1 MKKILSLI
9 MALTMLVSVLC
20 CVPASANLYEGYP
33 YLSLDFEKSNIG
45 ELQTGGVL
53 GSGLAPTWKAEG
65 ANGTLGC
72 LSLKDNVN
80 WGNANFTLG
89 RPLVIGRTY
98 RLGFWVRVNLEDF
111 EGKKASFSTIIYTQS
126 AVSGKSAYKSVSLK
140 GDVKP
145 NEWCYVST
153 EFLWDGMATDEG
165 ANAKQN
171 PINPNAQIKICPR
184 LGSTSSTLY
193 MTLKATDKYKNDN
206 NFAIY
211 YDLDDVVIEPAT
223 PKEEGGEAGKYDES
237 YTIAYDFED
246 GNMSGI
252 GGGGTKTIVNDPERG
267 KVLQNAAN
275 VDVFNEVTVNGAI
288 EYNHIYK
295 ISAWVK
301 RTDDKCVYKGGKTR
315 VQMITWL
322 HTRTDKENVTKGV
335 SYPAYFTDRFME
347 QNKWYHIEFYQK
359 FDVKTFDD
367 YKPMIGFR
375 AGNPSAVGDVA
386 AANPGKKIEEGEEG
400 VTLLVDDFFVQDLGL
415 IANADFESEKAPIWY
430 YQKEDGSGKSKEPN
444 VFGWLD
450 KNATSKVSDDVRSI
464 EDDET
469 VTSTKSMEVTVNTD
483 GGHTYQGIKF
493 DQNIDY
499 HISFW
504 AKGADLADGEEVP
517 MSLVLDRKV
526 DTVLSQDVYDVPD
539 YERIGD
545 NWMLTNEWQKFEV
558 DFSPEYVAKSAAGSK
573 ILPRT
578 PFLYFDVNGNKAGTK
593 YLIDD
598 IQMVDAK
605 TLVPEEA
612 YPYPKAELIM
622 LDAPDG
628 FVEGAEVAFEY
639 NFISEV
645 DNMEGETVLRIL
657 ASEDGKNFG
666 IIDHVI
672 ADYGYASY
680 TIPQRAVGKTLKAEI
695 LPVDM
700 VDLEDGSVKYEV
712 GDILPVAMGKV
723 KKGFVVTPEITKW
736 DEANGEVA
744 AQVYFETNLLSRGDQ
759 DVVAILAVYDEN
771 NTLIGMAEKAQT
783 VVVGEPATIKVSAS
797 LAGVEELTANHAR
810 LFVWDG
816 TSIADAGE
824 SIYTNA
830 VLYPAN

>member
-20 CVPASANLYEGYP
+20 CVPVSANLYEGYP
-33 YLSLDFEKSNIG
+33 YLSLDFEDKDNVT
-45 ELQTGGVL
+45 ELQAAGTVV
-53 GSGLAPTWKAEG
+53 GLSATWKAEG

-80 WGNANFTLG
+80 WGNPNIVLS

-98 RLGFWVRVNLEDF
+98 RLGFWVRVNLDDF

-126 AVSGKSAYKSVSLK
+126 AVSGKSAYKSVSLQ

-153 EFLWDGMATDEG
+153 EFLWDGYATDEG
-165 ANAKQN
+165 AGAKQN
-171 PINPNAQIKICPR
+171 PINPDAQVKICPR

-206 NFAIY
+206 NFAVY

-223 PKEEGGEAGKYDES
+223 PKEVAEEGKYDDS
-237 YTIAYDFED
+237 YTVALDFED
-246 GNMSGI
+246 GKTGGV

-267 KVLQNAAN
+267 KVLQNNAA
-275 VDVFNEVTVNGAI
+275 VDQFNEVTVNGAM
-288 EYNHIYK
+288 EYNHLYK
-295 ISAWVK
+295 ISAWIK
-301 RTDDKCVYKGGKTR
+301 RTDDLCEYNGSKSR
-315 VQMITWL
+315 AQMITWL

-335 SYPAYFTDRFME
+335 SYPAYFTGSFIE
-347 QNKWYHIEFYQK
+347 QNKWYYIEIYQK

-375 AGNPSAVGDVA
+375 LGNRSALSSVA

-400 VTLLVDDFFVQDLGL
+400 VVCLIDDFFVQDMGI
-415 IANADFESEKAPIWY
+415 IANADFESEKAPVWY
-430 YQKEDGSGKSKEPN
+430 YQKEDGSGISKESN

-450 KNATSKVSDDVRSI
+450 KGATSKVSNDVRTVD
-464 EDDET
+464 DDET
-469 VTSTKSMEVTVNTD
+469 VTSTKSMEVTVGSD

-493 DQNIDY
+493 DQKIDY

-526 DTVLSQDVYDVPD
+526 DTVLAQDVYNVPD
-539 YERIGD
+539 YEKIGD
-545 NWMLTNEWQKFEV
+545 NWMLTNQWQKFEV
-558 DFSPEYVAKSAAGSK
+558 DFSPEYVAKSAADSK
-573 ILPRT
+573 VLPRT
-578 PFLYFDVNGNKAGTK
+578 PFLYFEVDGNKAGTK

-598 IQMVDAK
+598 LQMVDAA

-612 YPYPKAELIM
+612 YPYPKAELIGV
-622 LDAPDG
+622 DAPDG
-628 FVEGAEVAFEY
+628 FVEGAEVTFEY

-645 DNMEGETVLRIL
+645 DNMEGESVIRIL

-672 ADYGYASY
+672 ADYGFAKYIVPSF
-680 TIPQRAVGKTLKAEI
+680 AVGKTLKAEI

-700 VDLEDGSVKYEV
+700 VDTADGKVKYEV
-712 GDILPVAMGKV
+712 GDILPVEMGKV
-723 KKGFVVTPEITKW
+723 KKAFVVTPEITKW
-736 DEANGEVA
+736 DEENGEVA
-744 AQVYFETNLLSRGDQ
+744 AQVYFETNMLSRGDQ
-759 DVVAILAVYDEN
+759 NVVAILAVYDEN

-783 VVVGEPATIKVSAS
+783 VVVGEPVPIKVSAS
-797 LAGVEELTANHAR
+797 LAGVEGLTATHAR
-810 LFVWDG
+810 LFVWKG

-824 SIYTNA
+824 SIYANA